1 MMRDDPQDLADIAFL
16 VATAKITEEQ
26 IATAIEKARV
36 PKIAELQEQFDKMK
50 PKVLG
55 LTTPSNLRRQP
66 KTG

>member
-1 MMRDDPQDLADIAFL
+1 MRDDPQDLADIAFL

-50 PKVLG
+50 PRCWG
-55 LTTPSNLRRQP
+55 
-66 KTG
+66 